1 MPVSVPFFFTILMKE
16 TVRIIRFTIVGTLNA
31 AIIAMVVWLLMHI
44 CNIGYLIAN
53 IAAYVLA
60 QTNNFLWCKYWI
72 FPLDRDTKKNSTRTQ
87 ILFFLMAFAL
97 AYVSQFIFIVLLIEI
112 FHFNEYL
119 AQFLGLFVY
128 GTVNFLSNKLI
139 TFK

>member
-1 MPVSVPFFFTILMKE
+1 MKE
-16 TVRIIRFTIVGTLNA
+16 TVRIVRFTIVGTLNA
-31 AIIAMVVWLLMHI
+31 LIIASVVWTFMHL
-44 CNIGYLIAN
+44 CSMGYLIAN
-53 IAAYVLA
+53 VVAYILA

-72 FPLDRDTKKNSTRTQ
+72 FPLDRETKKNSTHQ
-87 ILFFLMAFAL
+87 QVLFFLMAFTL
-97 AYVSQFIFIVLLIEI
+97 AYISQFIFIVLLIEI
-112 FHFNEYL
+112 LHCNEYL

>member
-1 MPVSVPFFFTILMKE
+1 MKE
-16 TVRIIRFTIVGTLNA
+16 TVRIVRFTIVGTLNA
-31 AIIAMVVWLLMHI
+31 LIIASVVWTLMHL
-44 CNIGYLIAN
+44 CSMGYLIAN
-53 IAAYVLA
+53 VVAYILA

-72 FPLDRDTKKNSTRTQ
+72 FPLDRDTKKNSTHQ
-87 ILFFLMAFAL
+87 QVLFFLMAFAL
-97 AYVSQFIFIVLLIEI
+97 SYISQFIFIVLLIEI
-112 FHFNEYL
+112 LHCNEYL

>member
-1 MPVSVPFFFTILMKE
+1 MKE
-16 TVRIIRFTIVGTLNA
+16 TVRIVRFTIVGTLNA
-31 AIIAMVVWLLMHI
+31 LIIASVVWTLMHL
-44 CNIGYLIAN
+44 CSMGYLIAN
-53 IAAYVLA
+53 VVAYILA

-72 FPLDRDTKKNSTRTQ
+72 FPLDRDTKKNSTHQ
-87 ILFFLMAFAL
+87 QVLFFLMAFAL
-97 AYVSQFIFIVLLIEI
+97 AYISQFIFIVLLIEI
-112 FHFNEYL
+112 LHCNEYL

>member
-1 MPVSVPFFFTILMKE
+1 MKE

-31 AIIAMVVWLLMHI
+31 LIIALVVWLLMDI
-44 CNIGYLIAN
+44 CSLGYLLAN
-53 IAAYVLA
+53 VVAYILA

-72 FPLDRDTKKNSTRTQ
+72 FPLDKETKKNSTRRQ
-87 ILFFLMAFAL
+87 ILFFLMSFAL
-97 AYVSQFIFIVLLIEI
+97 AYLSQFIFIILLIELL
-112 FHFNEYL
+112 HFNEYL

-128 GTVNFLSNKLI
+128 GAVNFMSNKLI